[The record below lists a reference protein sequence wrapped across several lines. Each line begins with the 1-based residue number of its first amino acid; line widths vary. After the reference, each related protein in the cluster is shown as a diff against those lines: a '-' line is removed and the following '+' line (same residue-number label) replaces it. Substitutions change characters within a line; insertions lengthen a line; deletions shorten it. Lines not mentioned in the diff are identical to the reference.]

1 MHDGARFPR
10 IFLGA
15 SLVQNG
21 RPAPSGPRR
30 AKKKRRHVNVP
41 KISQSSQRL
50 ANLCQVAPGDWGV
63 CGWEHHPDSLPRDE
77 GPHLTANA
85 FTLSGLIF
93 HTSAHGQSL
102 RLASSDFRVQQN
114 ARSVNIDL
122 SLEAAL
128 LSRNVLAHSL
138 APA

>member
-1 MHDGARFPR
+1 MTEPGSPGF
-10 IFLGA
+10 
-15 SLVQNG
+15 SLAPVSSRTEG
-21 RPAPSGPRR
+21 RPR
-30 AKKKRRHVNVP
+30 AAQEGQKKKRRHVNVP